1 MIIYKYLDEKGA
13 LATLENNAVLLR
25 TPAEFNDPFDSL
37 FFTSDKEKDNAFK
50 LFLNY
55 QLFKSFYEDMVKN
68 KKKPVRMKFLAG
80 VIKKDIQL
88 EASNIKSTKIYKLQ
102 PYLSAYYKFA
112 SKYLNKKDDELKNQ
126 IRQMIN
132 DVLIKIRSIALVSC
146 FGSSKDSLL
155 MWSHY
160 ANKHK
165 GACIEY
171 EIDDV
176 DFKEV
181 VYSKKMPA
189 FRFVDALEIILGH
202 DFLGEEVDA
211 NKNEYQ
217 FMLEPLLVKS
227 DDWIYEGEIRC
238 VYTKNKPNSRI
249 HDIEDKDGMKILLDM
264 PKPKKIY
271 IGCNALPEFIKDIKE
286 KVGDI
291 PTVKME
297 IVPGEYRLE
306 EK

>member
-68 KKKPVRMKFLAG
+68 KKKPVHMKFLAG

-88 EASNIKSTKIYKLQ
+88 EASNIKSTKIYKSQ

-126 IRQMIN
+126 FRQMIN
-132 DVLIKIRSIALVSC
+132 DVLIRIRSIALVSC
-146 FGSSKDSLL
+146 FGSSKDSIL

-181 VYSKKMPA
+181 IYSKKMPA
-189 FRFVDALEIILGH
+189 FRFVDALEIIFGH
-202 DFLGEEVDA
+202 DFLGEEVDV
-211 NKNEYQ
+211 NKKEYQ
-217 FMLEPLLVKS
+217 FMFEPLLVKS
-227 DDWIYEGEIRC
+227 NDWIYEGEIRC
-238 VYTKNKPNSRI
+238 VYAKDKPNSRI
-249 HDIEDKDGMKILLDM
+249 HDIKDEDGIKALLDM

-271 IGCNALPEFIKDIKE
+271 IGCNALLEFIKDIKE
-286 KVGDI
+286 KAGNI

-297 IVPGEYRLE
+297 IVPGEFRLE